1 MTKQVLKYL
10 AVAIIAVMTLTGCV
24 EVRSLKPCELDGTGV
39 LKLIN
44 KTELRFTIKIDGT
57 NYGQLER
64 HDVKQYVL
72 MGGENYVC
80 VELSN
85 AICYKD
91 FTIDIIPCEVIT
103 KEVYY

>member
-10 AVAIIAVMTLTGCV
+10 AVAIISVMTLTDCV
-24 EVRSLKPCELDGTGV
+24 EVQNIKPCELDGTGV

-44 KTELRFTIKIDGT
+44 KTELRFTIEIDGVD
-57 NYGQLER
+57 YGQLER
-64 HDVKQYVL
+64 HGVKQYVL
-72 MGGENYVC
+72 TEGEYYVC

-85 AICYKD
+85 AICHKS
-91 FTIDIIPCEVIT
+91 FTIDIIPCEVTT